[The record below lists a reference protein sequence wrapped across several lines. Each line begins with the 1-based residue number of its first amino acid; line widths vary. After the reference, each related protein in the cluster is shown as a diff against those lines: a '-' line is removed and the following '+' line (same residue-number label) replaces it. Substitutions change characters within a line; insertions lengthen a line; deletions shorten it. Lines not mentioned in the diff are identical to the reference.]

1 MISHENSNDEHQRK
15 MAEINQ
21 QAAKAVEQ
29 AANLQRR
36 ELIDAAF
43 SGLLAYATFQQ
54 ARMDKLDDEDRLGVA
69 AFDRT
74 VLQSGSRL
82 PFRSGEPQNSL
93 LIELWPDEN
102 LGQDRNGQE
111 KIVVFLPVPED
122 FMLEPGFDPNSLE
135 RPKYIAVERYDPA
148 GKVRS
153 YIISD
158 EKAEEFQSAYH
169 TGTQLTGDE
178 AINFDRM
185 GEYVASRVDPMDAAV
200 SQIMIDLTNWTV
212 RVQRSDE
219 PEPST

>member
-1 MISHENSNDEHQRK
+1 MTSSENHNNEHQRRI
-15 MAEINQ
+15 AEINH
-21 QAAKAVEQ
+21 QAAGVIEQ

-43 SGLLAYATFQQ
+43 NGVLAHVAFQQ
-54 ARMDKLDDEDRLGVA
+54 ARMDKLDDEGRLGVA

-74 VLQSGSRL
+74 VLQSFARL
-82 PFRSGEPQNSL
+82 PFWDDEPQNSFSIVL
-93 LIELWPDEN
+93 EPDEN
-102 LGQDRNGQE
+102 LGQERRGQE

-122 FMLEPGFDPNSLE
+122 FMLEPGFDPNGLE
-135 RPKYIAVERYDPA
+135 RPKYIAVERYDAA

-158 EKAEEFQSAYH
+158 EKAEEFQGAYH

-185 GEYVASRVDPMDAAV
+185 GEYFASRVDPMDAAV

-212 RVQRSDE
+212 QVQR
-219 PEPST
+219 